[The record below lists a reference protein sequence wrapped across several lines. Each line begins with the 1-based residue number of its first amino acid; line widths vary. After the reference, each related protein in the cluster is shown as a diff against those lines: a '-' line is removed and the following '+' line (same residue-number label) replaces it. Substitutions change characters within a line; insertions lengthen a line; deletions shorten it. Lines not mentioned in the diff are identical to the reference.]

1 MASLS
6 VIKVPQIL
14 GQLFFAV
21 RNILQCADISQKG
34 GGGGEAMLRIG
45 LSTKNDDTVVVS
57 LSFIFIMWKSF
68 SGLDT

>member
-21 RNILQCADISQKG
+21 RNILRCADISEKW
-34 GGGGEAMLRIG
+34 GGEARLRIG

-57 LSFIFIMWKSF
+57 LSFIFIMWNSF